1 MAQTT
6 GLELLGETELE
17 AKTPAGGR
25 FPVGCPTLDLAATW
39 DQEDRNLLVYR
50 PPNQIVSKIHQ
61 AASPGERA
69 PEFLSL
75 GWSDGV
81 VRLMGLENNK
91 AAHHIP
97 VCDKAEAAITHI
109 GWSTAII
116 ASKTDSAISTRLGD
130 EVTRGWT
137 EPGGKIPLDLPQE
150 LTFLEVE
157 TALPKISPL
166 PTSSAGAGE
175 DATVFTLRSGI
186 EFLFRTPKR
195 DTYDQVNVMIVGTS
209 EGKLHLSIYDSFT
222 IGTFPQP
229 SLDSSAL
236 ASASEPSSTAR
247 MIHHASHPRVSTHA
261 LIYAEKQNEPQELHL
276 IPMDL
281 PFLSFSPINLSL
293 LSSKLTTLQAL
304 LRYLKQISLHMQVEW
319 KNARE
324 LPARFLRSVQGD
336 LEEMHSG
343 PRGIVSALFHTAIT
357 GHAYPPVKEWLVD
370 SLAERGH
377 KRWDKAV
384 MSGLEGLRSLVHQHF
399 LPALERCSI
408 ILSRLRGLARFYK
421 DREDIGLSIP
431 HLNRVL
437 DIVSCLTL
445 VGHKVLIHT
454 MDELQ
459 HFSAF
464 SAWLRFQIDQLGGPS
479 TANEELTDKEAMMD
493 HSKVLTYIEHYLT
506 NSPLDIFLDE
516 IAKEDYSSDW
526 NFIEDG
532 PTLLDVLDKQLKKH
546 EAGQPSM
553 KALPHVDFLVNYA
566 TTWSN
571 RIFSSI
577 AEAKRRSVR
586 FGKPV
591 KLSIGKPIAKM
602 DMKMCSS
609 DKKNGAIFVALAP
622 QQDVSRVYLFRM
634 NMTITNGIS
643 DNQPVTTC
651 VVDLAPRSLV
661 DMKFLNDKTLILFCS
676 DPGISSSLFPSFSV
690 ETLTS
695 TPVHF
700 ADTLHQID
708 NTPIILAVPTQ
719 DESKLSY
726 SPYDVAN
733 PDQAPS
739 LTSAELFPKY
749 DLPASHHALRP
760 IRMEVHDRSD
770 VRGEVPA
777 RICLLG
783 SNRTTWRTYKTPF

>member
-1 MAQTT
+1 MAIE
-6 GLELLGETELE
+6 LELLSETELQS
-17 AKTPAGGR
+17 KTPAGRR

-39 DQEDRNLLVYR
+39 DQDDKNLLVYR

-61 AASPGERA
+61 AAAPGEAA
-69 PEFLSL
+69 PEVCAVTWRPDGQFLAL

-91 AAHHIP
+91 AAHQIP

-116 ASKTDSAISTRLGD
+116 ATKTDSAVSGKLAD
-130 EVTRGWT
+130 QVTEGWA
-137 EPGGKIPLDLPQE
+137 EPGGKVPLDLPQE

-157 TALPKISPL
+157 TALPKVSPL
-166 PTSSAGAGE
+166 PMSSAGAGE

-186 EFLFRTPKR
+186 DFLFRSPKR
-195 DTYDQVNVMIVGTS
+195 DTYNQVNVMIVGTS
-209 EGKLHLSIYDSFT
+209 DGKLQLSIYDSFI

-229 SLDSSAL
+229 SLADTSTSNP
-236 ASASEPSSTAR
+236 PSTIR
-247 MIHHASHPRVSTHA
+247 LMHHASHPQVSTHA
-261 LIYAEKQNEPQELHL
+261 LVFAEKQNEPQELHL
-276 IPMDL
+276 VPMDL

-293 LSSKLTTLQAL
+293 LSSKLTTLQSL
-304 LRYLKQISLHMQVEW
+304 LRYLKQISLHMQTEW

-324 LPARFLRSVQGD
+324 LPARFIRSVQSD
-336 LEEMHSG
+336 LEEMEKG
-343 PRGIVSALFHTAIT
+343 PRDIVSALFHTAIT
-357 GHAYPPVKEWLVD
+357 GHAYPVIKEWLVD

-384 MSGLEGLRSLVHQHF
+384 VSGLEGLRSLVHQHF
-399 LPALERCSI
+399 LPALERCAI
-408 ILSRLRGLARFYK
+408 ILSRLRGLARFHN
-421 DREDIGLSIP
+421 DREDIGLSVP

-464 SAWLRFQIDQLGGPS
+464 SAWLRFQIDQLAASPG
-479 TANEELTDKEAMMD
+479 TANDELTDKEAMMD
-493 HSKVLTYIEHYLT
+493 HTKVLTYIERYLT

-516 IAKEDYSSDW
+516 ITKDDYTSDW
-526 NFIEDG
+526 NFIDDG

-586 FGKPV
+586 FGTPV
-591 KLSIGKPIAKM
+591 KLSIGRPIAKM
-602 DMKMCSS
+602 DMKMRSA
-609 DKKNGAIFVALAP
+609 DKRTGTIFTALA
-622 QQDVSRVYLFRM
+622 SRQEPNKVHLFRV
-634 NMTITNGIS
+634 NMAITNGIS
-643 DNQPVTTC
+643 DNQSAETC
-651 VVDLAPRSLV
+651 VIDLGTRSLV
-661 DMKFLNDKTLILFCS
+661 DMKFLDDQTLILFCTNK
-676 DPGISSSLFPSFSV
+676 DHTPLILSV
-690 ETLTS
+690 
-695 TPVHF
+695 
-700 ADTLHQID
+700 
-708 NTPIILAVPTQ
+708 PIQ
-719 DESKLSY
+719 DDSKLSY
-726 SPYDVAN
+726 TRYDPTN
-733 PDQAPS
+733 PTQTSSRASATKQLSRYTLPS
-739 LTSAELFPKY
+739 
-749 DLPASHHALRP
+749 SHHALRP
-760 IRMEVHDRSD
+760 VRMEVHDKSQ
-770 VRGEVPA
+770 VRGDLPA
-777 RICLLG
+777 RISLLG
-783 SNRTTWRTYKTPF
+783 GNRTTWRTYRLPSEG

>member
-1 MAQTT
+1 MAQVTE
-6 GLELLGETELE
+6 LELLGETELQT
-17 AKTPAGGR
+17 KTPAGGR

-39 DQEDRNLLVYR
+39 DQDDRNLLVYR
-50 PPNQIVSKIHQ
+50 PPNQIVSRIHQ
-61 AASPGERA
+61 AASPGEIA
-69 PEFLSL
+69 PEVRAVTWRPDGQFLSL

-97 VCDKAEAAITHI
+97 VCDKTETSITHI

-116 ASKTDSAISTRLGD
+116 SSKTDGAISGRLGD
-130 EVTRGWT
+130 EVTKGWT
-137 EPGGKIPLDLPQE
+137 EPGGKTALDLPQE

-186 EFLFRTPKR
+186 DFLFRTPKR

-209 EGKLHLSIYDSFT
+209 DGKLQLSIYDSFV
-222 IGTFPQP
+222 IGAFPQP
-229 SLDSSAL
+229 TLDSV
-236 ASASEPSSTAR
+236 ASGPSSAMH
-247 MIHHASHPRVSTHA
+247 MIHHASHPRVPTHA
-261 LIYAEKQNEPQELHL
+261 LLYAEKQIGPQEVHL

-304 LRYLKQISLHMQVEW
+304 LRYLKQISLHMQLEW

-336 LEEMHSG
+336 LEEMSSG
-343 PRGIVSALFHTAIT
+343 PREIVSALFHTVIT
-357 GHAYPPVKEWLVD
+357 GHACPPVKEWLVD
-370 SLAERGH
+370 SLTERGH

-384 MSGLEGLRSLVHQHF
+384 VSGLEGVRRLVHQHF

-408 ILSRLRGLARFYK
+408 ILSRLRGLARFYS
-421 DREDIGLSIP
+421 DREDMGLSMA

-445 VGHKVLIHT
+445 VGHKVLVHT

-479 TANEELTDKEAMMD
+479 TATEELTEKEAMMD
-493 HSKVLTYIEHYLT
+493 HSKVLTYIERYLT
-506 NSPLDIFLDE
+506 DSPLDIFLDE
-516 IAKEDYSSDW
+516 IARQDYSSDW

-566 TTWSN
+566 AAWSN

-591 KLSIGKPIAKM
+591 KLVIGNPISKM
-602 DMKMCSS
+602 DMKMCSAS
-609 DKKNGAIFVALAP
+609 KRGGTILTALAS
-622 QQDVSRVYLFRM
+622 QQGPSKVYLFRM
-634 NMTITNGIS
+634 GMTITNGIS
-643 DNQPVTTC
+643 DNHPAAVC
-651 VVDLAPRSLV
+651 EIDLAPRSLV
-661 DMKFLNDKTLILFCS
+661 DMKFLNDKTLLLFCT
-676 DPGISSSLFPSFSV
+676 DN
-690 ETLTS
+690 
-695 TPVHF
+695 
-700 ADTLHQID
+700 D
-708 NTPIILAVPTQ
+708 NTPIIISVPTQ

-726 SPYDVAN
+726 SPYDAAN
-733 PDQAPS
+733 PKQISSP
-739 LTSAELFPKY
+739 TSVELFPKY
-749 DLPASHHALRP
+749 RLPASHHAIRP
-760 IRMEVHDRSD
+760 VRMEVHDRTD

-777 RICLLG
+777 RVCLLS
-783 SNRTTWRTYKTPF
+783 SNRTTWRTYKVPFED

>member
-1 MAQTT
+1 MSQATE
-6 GLELLGETELE
+6 LELLGETELQG
-17 AKTPAGGR
+17 KTPAGGR
-25 FPVGCPTLDLAATW
+25 FPVGCPTLELAATW
-39 DQEDRNLLVYR
+39 DQDDGNLLVYR
-50 PPNQIVSKIHQ
+50 PPNQIVSKIYQ

-69 PEFLSL
+69 PEVRAVTWRPDGQFLSL

-116 ASKTDSAISTRLGD
+116 ASKTDDAVSSRLGN
-130 EVTRGWT
+130 EVTQGWT
-137 EPGGKIPLDLPQE
+137 EPGGKVPLDLPQE
-150 LTFLEVE
+150 LTFLEIE

-175 DATVFTLRSGI
+175 DAIVFTLRSGI
-186 EFLFRTPKR
+186 DFLFRTPKR

-209 EGKLHLSIYDSFT
+209 DGKLQLSIYDSFI

-229 SLDSSAL
+229 VLDSSAPG
-236 ASASEPSSTAR
+236 PSSTVH
-247 MIHHASHPRVSTHA
+247 MIHHASHPQVSTHS
-261 LIYAEKQNEPQELHL
+261 LIYTEKQNEPQELHL
-276 IPMDL
+276 VPMDL

-293 LSSKLTTLQAL
+293 LSSKLTILQAL
-304 LRYLKQISLHMQVEW
+304 LRYLKQISLHMQAEW

-336 LEEMHSG
+336 LEEMNSG
-343 PRGIVSALFHTAIT
+343 PREIVSALFHTAIT
-357 GHAYPPVKEWLVD
+357 GHAYPPVKEWLID

-408 ILSRLRGLARFYK
+408 ILSRLRGLARFYN

-437 DIVSCLTL
+437 DVISCLTL

-459 HFSAF
+459 HFAAF
-464 SAWLRFQIDQLGGPS
+464 SAWIRFQIDQLGGPS

-493 HSKVLTYIEHYLT
+493 HSKVLTYIERYLT
-506 NSPLDIFLDE
+506 NSPLDIFLDD

-546 EAGQPSM
+546 EAGQSSM

-591 KLSIGKPIAKM
+591 KLSVGKPITKM
-602 DMKMCSS
+602 DMKVCSS
-609 DKKNGAIFVALAP
+609 NKRGATVFTALAS
-622 QQDVSRVYLFRM
+622 QQEPSRVFLFRM

-643 DNQPVTTC
+643 DNKPVTIC

-661 DMKFLNDKTLILFCS
+661 DMKFLNDKALVLFCTDS
-676 DPGISSSLFPSFSV
+676 
-690 ETLTS
+690 
-695 TPVHF
+695 
-700 ADTLHQID
+700 D
-708 NTPIILAVPTQ
+708 NTPIILSVPTQ

-726 SPYDVAN
+726 SPYDAASPTQVY
-733 PDQAPS
+733 PP
-739 LTSAELFPKY
+739 TSAELFPKY
-749 DLPASHHALRP
+749 HLPTSHHGLRP

-777 RICLLG
+777 RVSLLG
-783 SNRTTWRTYKTPF
+783 SNRTTWRTYKIPLQD

>member
-1 MAQTT
+1 MAIE
-6 GLELLGETELE
+6 LELLSETELQSK
-17 AKTPAGGR
+17 APAGRR

-39 DQEDRNLLVYR
+39 DQDDKNLLIYR
-50 PPNQIVSKIHQ
+50 PPDQIVSKIHQ
-61 AASPGERA
+61 AAAPGEAA
-69 PEFLSL
+69 PEVCSVSWRPDGQFLAL

-91 AAHHIP
+91 AAHQIP
-97 VCDKAEAAITHI
+97 VCDKAEATITHI

-116 ASKTDSAISTRLGD
+116 ATKSYNAVSSKLADQ
-130 EVTRGWT
+130 VTEGWA
-137 EPGGKIPLDLPQE
+137 EQQQGGKVPLDLPQE

-166 PTSSAGAGE
+166 PMSSAGAGE

-186 EFLFRTPKR
+186 DFLFRAPKR
-195 DTYDQVNVMIVGTS
+195 DTYNQVNVMIVGTS
-209 EGKLHLSIYDSFT
+209 DGKLQLSIYDSFI

-229 SLDSSAL
+229 ALDSL
-236 ASASEPSSTAR
+236 ASSPSDTAR
-247 MIHHASHPRVSTHA
+247 MIHHASHPQVSTRA
-261 LIYAEKQNEPQELHL
+261 LIFAETQNEPPELHL
-276 IPMDL
+276 VPMDL

-324 LPARFLRSVQGD
+324 LPARFIRSVQGD
-336 LEEMHSG
+336 LEGMEKG
-343 PRGIVSALFHTAIT
+343 PRDIVSALFHTAIT
-357 GHAYPPVKEWLVD
+357 GHAYPVVHEWLVD

-384 MSGLEGLRSLVHQHF
+384 VSGLEGLRSLVHQHF
-399 LPALERCSI
+399 LPALERCAI
-408 ILSRLRGLARFYK
+408 ILSRLRGLARFHS
-421 DREDIGLSIP
+421 DREDIGLSVP

-464 SAWLRFQIDQLGGPS
+464 SAWLRFQIDQLAAGGGPGGGG
-479 TANEELTDKEAMMD
+479 TANDELTDKEAMMD
-493 HSKVLTYIEHYLT
+493 HTKVLTYIERYLT

-516 IAKEDYSSDW
+516 VTKDDYASDW
-526 NFIEDG
+526 TFIDDG
-532 PTLLDVLDKQLKKH
+532 PSSLLDVLDKQLKKH

-571 RIFSSI
+571 RIFGSV

-586 FGKPV
+586 FGTPL
-591 KLSIGKPIAKM
+591 KLAIGGYPIAKM
-602 DMKMCSS
+602 DVKMCSA
-609 DKKNGAIFVALAP
+609 DKRTGTIFTALAS
-622 QQDVSRVYLFRM
+622 QQEPHKVHLFRV
-634 NMTITNGIS
+634 NMAITNGIS
-643 DNQPVTTC
+643 DNQSAETC
-651 VVDLAPRSLV
+651 VIDLGTRSLI
-661 DMKFLNDKTLILFCS
+661 DMKFLNDKTLILFCTNKDHTPLILS
-676 DPGISSSLFPSFSV
+676 IPVQDDQKLAYSTYDPTKP
-690 ETLTS
+690 T
-695 TPVHF
+695 
-700 ADTLHQID
+700 
-708 NTPIILAVPTQ
+708 PTQ
-719 DESKLSY
+719 TSSRTNTKPFHRYTL
-726 SPYDVAN
+726 
-733 PDQAPS
+733 PS
-739 LTSAELFPKY
+739 
-749 DLPASHHALRP
+749 SHHALRP
-760 IRMEVHDRSD
+760 VRMEVHDESH
-770 VRGEVPA
+770 VRGDLPA

-783 SNRTTWRTYKTPF
+783 ANRTTWRTYKLPSEG

>member
-1 MAQTT
+1 MAQATEPEPE
-6 GLELLGETELE
+6 LQLLGETELQI
-17 AKTPAGGR
+17 KTPAGRR

-39 DQEDRNLLVYR
+39 DQDDKNLLVYR
-50 PPNQIVSKIHQ
+50 PSDQIVSKIHQ
-61 AASPGERA
+61 VAAPGEAA
-69 PEFLSL
+69 PEVLAVTWRPDGQFLSL

-91 AAHHIP
+91 AAHQIV

-116 ASKTDSAISTRLGD
+116 ASKTDNAVSSKLGD
-130 EVTRGWT
+130 EVTKGWT
-137 EPGGKIPLDLPQE
+137 EPGGKTPLNLPQE

-166 PTSSAGAGE
+166 PMSSAGASE

-186 EFLFRTPKR
+186 DFLFRTPKR
-195 DTYDQVNVMIVGTS
+195 DTYDQVNVMIVGTND
-209 EGKLHLSIYDSFT
+209 GKLQLSIYDSFI

-229 SLDSSAL
+229 TLDSSA
-236 ASASEPSSTAR
+236 SESYGTTH
-247 MIHHASHPRVSTHA
+247 MIQHASHPQVSTHS
-261 LIYAEKQNEPQELHL
+261 LIYAEKQNEPRELHL
-276 IPMDL
+276 VPMDL

-336 LEEMHSG
+336 LEEMNSG
-343 PRGIVSALFHTAIT
+343 PRDIVSALFHTAIT
-357 GHAYPPVKEWLVD
+357 GHAYPVVKEWLVD

-384 MSGLEGLRSLVHQHF
+384 VSGLEGLRSLVHQHL
-399 LPALERCSI
+399 LPALERCTI
-408 ILSRLRGLARFYK
+408 ILSRLRGLARFYN

-437 DIVSCLTL
+437 DTVSCLTL

-459 HFSAF
+459 HFAAF
-464 SAWLRFQIDQLGGPS
+464 SAWLRFQIDQLAGPG
-479 TANEELTDKEAMMD
+479 TANDELTDKEAMMD
-493 HSKVLTYIEHYLT
+493 HSKVLTYIERYLT
-506 NSPLDIFLDE
+506 NSPLDIFLND
-516 IAKEDYSSDW
+516 ITKEDYTSDW
-526 NFIEDG
+526 DFMDDG

-553 KALPHVDFLVNYA
+553 KALPHIDFLVNYA
-566 TTWSN
+566 TAWSN
-571 RIFSSI
+571 RIFSII

-591 KLSIGKPIAKM
+591 KLSIGNPITKM

-609 DKKNGAIFVALAP
+609 NKRTGTVFMALAS
-622 QQDVSRVYLFRM
+622 QQDANKVHLFRVDM
-634 NMTITNGIS
+634 AITNGIS
-643 DNQPVTTC
+643 DNQPATTC
-651 VVDLAPRSLV
+651 VIDLGPQSLV
-661 DMKFLNDKTLILFCS
+661 DMKFLDDKTLLLFCVNT
-676 DPGISSSLFPSFSV
+676 DNAPIVLSV
-690 ETLTS
+690 
-695 TPVHF
+695 
-700 ADTLHQID
+700 
-708 NTPIILAVPTQ
+708 PIQ
-719 DESKLSY
+719 DESKLIY
-726 SPYDVAN
+726 NPYNATN
-733 PDQAPS
+733 PAQVSA
-739 LTSAELFPKY
+739 LTSTKLFSKY
-749 DLPASHHALRP
+749 HLPTSHHALRP
-760 IRMEVHDRSD
+760 IRMEVHDRSQ
-770 VRGEVPA
+770 VRGDLPA
-777 RICLLG
+777 RVCLLG
-783 SNRTTWRTYKTPF
+783 SNRTTWRTYRFPSEG

>member
-1 MAQTT
+1 MARPELELE
-6 GLELLGETELE
+6 LELLGETELQT
-17 AKTPAGGR
+17 KTPAGRR

-39 DQEDRNLLVYR
+39 DQDDRNLLVYR
-50 PPNQIVSKIHQ
+50 PPDQVVSKIHQ
-61 AASPGERA
+61 VAAPGEAA
-69 PEFLSL
+69 PEVRAVTWRPDGQFLCL

-91 AAHHIP
+91 AAHQIP
-97 VCDKAEAAITHI
+97 VCDKAETAITHI

-116 ASKTDSAISTRLGD
+116 ASKTDSAISSRPGD
-130 EVTRGWT
+130 EITKGWA

-166 PTSSAGAGE
+166 PMSSAGASE
-175 DATVFTLRSGI
+175 DTTVFTLRSGI
-186 EFLFRTPKR
+186 DFLFRTPKR

-209 EGKLHLSIYDSFT
+209 DGKLQLSIYDSFI

-229 SLDSSAL
+229 ALDSSP
-236 ASASEPSSTAR
+236 SESSSTVH
-247 MIHHASHPRVSTHA
+247 MIHHASHPQVSTHS
-261 LIYAEKQNEPQELHL
+261 LIYAEKQNEPQEIHL
-276 IPMDL
+276 VPMDL

-324 LPARFLRSVQGD
+324 LPSRFLRSVQGG
-336 LEEMHSG
+336 LEEMSSG
-343 PRGIVSALFHTAIT
+343 PKDIVSALFHTAIT
-357 GHAYPPVKEWLVD
+357 GHAYPAVKEWLVD

-384 MSGLEGLRSLVHQHF
+384 VSGLEGLRSLVHQHL

-408 ILSRLRGLARFYK
+408 ILSRLRGLARFYN

-431 HLNRVL
+431 HINRVL

-464 SAWLRFQIDQLGGPS
+464 SAWLRFQIDQLAGPS
-479 TANEELTDKEAMMD
+479 TANDELTDKEAMMD
-493 HSKVLTYIEHYLT
+493 HSKVLTYIERYLT
-506 NSPLDIFLDE
+506 NSPLDIFLNE
-516 IAKEDYSSDW
+516 FTKEDYTSDY
-526 NFIEDG
+526 NFIENG
-532 PTLLDVLDKQLKKH
+532 PKLLDVLDKQLKKH
-546 EAGQPSM
+546 EAGQPAM
-553 KALPHVDFLVNYA
+553 KAFPHVDFLVTYA

-571 RIFSSI
+571 KIFSSI

-586 FGKPV
+586 FGNPV
-591 KLSIGKPIAKM
+591 KMSIGNPITKM

-609 DKKNGAIFVALAP
+609 DKRSGTVFTALAS
-622 QQDVSRVYLFRM
+622 QQDPNKVHVFRV

-643 DNQPVTTC
+643 DNQPAAIC
-651 VVDLAPRSLV
+651 VIDLAPRSLV
-661 DMKFLNDKTLILFCS
+661 DLKFLDDKTLILFC
-676 DPGISSSLFPSFSV
+676 
-690 ETLTS
+690 T
-695 TPVHF
+695 
-700 ADTLHQID
+700 DTD
-708 NTPIILAVPTQ
+708 NTPVILSVPIQ
-719 DESKLSY
+719 DESMLSY
-726 SPYDVAN
+726 NPYNAAN
-733 PDQAPS
+733 PAQMSS
-739 LTSAELFPKY
+739 LTSAEHFPKY
-749 DLPASHHALRP
+749 SLPASHHSLRP
-760 IRMEVHDRSD
+760 IRMEVHDKTQ
-770 VRGEVPA
+770 VRGDLPA
-777 RICLLG
+777 RVCLLG
-783 SNRTTWRTYKTPF
+783 SNRTTWRTYKFPSDG